1 MGTTPL
7 RNSGKANLIYESRA
21 PPPPPPAAGRHRHQ
35 LPVKGTRL
43 SSVTIRS
50 GAARGP
56 VLLLLALG
64 LLLALTACG
73 AASGTAGAAGAA
85 VSRTP
90 DAVEPLPGEPVP
102 RLPATTASADGRQ
115 VTVTSAERVIPLNGS
130 LAELVFSLGLGPKV
144 VARDVSTTFEQA
156 AALPVITQA
165 HDVSAEGVLSLHP
178 TVVLAD
184 RSTGP
189 AEAIAQI
196 RAAGVPLIVLDDAKR
211 LADVGPRIDTVA
223 AALGVPD
230 AGRQLKERTEQ
241 RIDQAMAAVPADGR
255 HPRVAFLYLRGS
267 ASVYLLGGPGSG
279 AGSLIEAV
287 GGEDAGTAAG
297 LTNDFVPLTS
307 EALVKAAPDAIL
319 VMSKGLDSVGGTD
332 GLLKLPG
339 VAQTPAGLD
348 RRIVSIEDGQ
358 LLSYGP
364 RTPQVLRGITAQL
377 YPADAK

>member
-1 MGTTPL
+1 M
-7 RNSGKANLIYESRA
+7 
-21 PPPPPPAAGRHRHQ
+21 
-35 LPVKGTRL
+35 
-43 SSVTIRS
+43 SSSTIRPQV
-50 GAARGP
+50 ARGP
-56 VLLLLALG
+56 ALLLLLLG
-64 LLLALTACG
+64 LLLPLTACG
-73 AASGTAGAAGAA
+73 PTAGTATATAGTRA
-85 VSRTP
+85 P
-90 DAVEPLPGEPVP
+90 DAVEPLPVRPVP
-102 RLPATTASADGRQ
+102 QLPATTRSADGRQ
-115 VTVTSAERVIPLNGS
+115 VTVTSAERIIPLNGS
-130 LAELVFSLGLGPKV
+130 LAELVFSLGLGPEV
-144 VARDVSTTFEQA
+144 VARDVSTTFQQA

-189 AEAIAQI
+189 AEAIDQI
-196 RAAGVPLIVLDDAKR
+196 RAAGVPLLVLDDAKK

-230 AGRQLKERTEQ
+230 AGGQLKERTEQ
-241 RIDQAMAAVPADGR
+241 RITAARAAAPAAAHR
-255 HPRVAFLYLRGS
+255 PKVAFLYLRGS
-267 ASVYLLGGPGSG
+267 ASVYLLGGPASG

-297 LTNDFVPLTS
+297 LTGDFTPLTS

-319 VMSKGLDSVGGTD
+319 VMSKGLDSVGGVD

-348 RRIVSIEDGQ
+348 RRVVSIEDGQ

-364 RTPQVLRGITAQL
+364 RTPQVLQEITAQL
-377 YPADAK
+377 HPAGAK

>member
-1 MGTTPL
+1 M
-7 RNSGKANLIYESRA
+7 
-21 PPPPPPAAGRHRHQ
+21 
-35 LPVKGTRL
+35 
-43 SSVTIRS
+43 
-50 GAARGP
+50 
-56 VLLLLALG
+56 LLG
-64 LLLALTACG
+64 LTACG
-73 AASGTAGAAGAA
+73 SGAGATGAPGRA
-85 VSRTP
+85 AATRAP
-90 DAVEPLPGEPVP
+90 DTVEPLAETPAP
-102 RLPATTASADGRQ
+102 RLPATAASADGRQ
-115 VTVTSAERVIPLNGS
+115 VTVTSAERIIPLNGS
-130 LAELVFSLGLGPKV
+130 LAEIVFSLGLGPRV
-144 VARDVSTTFEQA
+144 VARDVSTTFQQA

-196 RAAGVPLIVLDDAKR
+196 RAAGVPLIVLDDAKK
-211 LADVGPRIDTVA
+211 LADVGPRIDAVA
-223 AALGVPD
+223 AGLGVPD

-241 RIDQAMAAVPADGR
+241 RITEAKAGLPTAGR
-255 HPRVAFLYLRGS
+255 HPKVAFLYLRGS
-267 ASVYLLGGPGSG
+267 ASVFLLGGPDSG

-287 GGEDAGTAAG
+287 GGADAGQGAG
-297 LTNDFVPLTS
+297 LTGDFTPLTS

-319 VMSKGLDSVGGTD
+319 VMSKGLESVGGVD

-364 RTPQVLRGITAQL
+364 RTPQVLREIADQL
-377 YPADAK
+377 YPAAAK

>member
-1 MGTTPL
+1 M
-7 RNSGKANLIYESRA
+7 
-21 PPPPPPAAGRHRHQ
+21 
-35 LPVKGTRL
+35 
-43 SSVTIRS
+43 
-50 GAARGP
+50 ARGP
-56 VLLLLALG
+56 ALLLLLLLAL
-64 LLLALTACG
+64 LLPLTACG
-73 AASGTAGAAGAA
+73 PGTGSGTATATA
-85 VSRTP
+85 SRAP
-90 DAVEPLPGEPVP
+90 DAVEPLPVQPVP
-102 RLPATTASADGRQ
+102 RLPATTPSADGRQ
-115 VTVTSAERVIPLNGS
+115 VTVTSAERIIPLNGS

-144 VARDVSTTFEQA
+144 VARDVSTTFQQA

-189 AEAIAQI
+189 AEAIDQI
-196 RAAGVPLIVLDDAKR
+196 RAAGVPLLVLDDAKK

-230 AGRQLKERTEQ
+230 AGGQLKERTEQ
-241 RIDQAMAAVPADGR
+241 QITAARAAVPATDHR
-255 HPRVAFLYLRGS
+255 PKVAFLYLRGS
-267 ASVYLLGGPGSG
+267 ASVYLLGGPASG

-297 LTNDFVPLTS
+297 LTGDFTPLTS

-319 VMSKGLDSVGGTD
+319 VMSKGLDSVGGVD

-348 RRIVSIEDGQ
+348 RRVVSIEDGQ

-364 RTPQVLRGITAQL
+364 RTPQVLREITAQL
-377 YPADAK
+377 HPAGAK

>member
-1 MGTTPL
+1 M
-7 RNSGKANLIYESRA
+7 
-21 PPPPPPAAGRHRHQ
+21 
-35 LPVKGTRL
+35 
-43 SSVTIRS
+43 SSSTIRTRV
-50 GAARGP
+50 ARRP
-56 VLLLLALG
+56 ALLLLLLG
-64 LLLALTACG
+64 LLLPLTACG
-73 AASGTAGAAGAA
+73 SATRTATTATTTRA
-85 VSRTP
+85 P
-90 DAVEPLPGEPVP
+90 DAVEPLPVEPVP
-102 RLPATTASADGRQ
+102 QLPATTPSADGRQ
-115 VTVTSAERVIPLNGS
+115 VTVTSAERIIPLDGS

-144 VARDVSTTFEQA
+144 VARDVSTTFRQA

-165 HDVSAEGVLSLHP
+165 HDVSAEGVLSLRP

-196 RAAGVPLIVLDDAKR
+196 RAAGVPLLVLDDAKE

-223 AALGVPD
+223 TALGVPD
-230 AGRQLKERTEQ
+230 AGRQLRERTEQ
-241 RIDQAMAAVPADGR
+241 RIDAAKAAVPATGR

-267 ASVYLLGGPGSG
+267 ASVYLLGGPASG
-279 AGSLIEAV
+279 AGSLIEAA

-297 LTNDFVPLTS
+297 LTGDFTPLTS

-319 VMSKGLDSVGGTD
+319 VMSKGLDSVGGVD
-332 GLLKLPG
+332 GLLALPG

-364 RTPQVLRGITAQL
+364 RTPQVLQEITAQL
-377 YPADAK
+377 HPAGAE

>member
-1 MGTTPL
+1 MSQEP
-7 RNSGKANLIYESRA
+7 RRA
-21 PPPPPPAAGRHRHQ
+21 PPHPTHRRRQLPTKGTTLSSSTTRHR
-35 LPVKGTRL
+35 
-43 SSVTIRS
+43 
-50 GAARGP
+50 AARGP
-56 VLLLLALG
+56 AILLLLLG

-73 AASGTAGAAGAA
+73 FTTSTGEATGTG
-85 VSRTP
+85 SRAP
-90 DAVEPLPGEPVP
+90 DKVEPLPDAPTP
-102 RLPATTASADGRQ
+102 RLPATATSADGRTT
-115 VTVTSAERVIPLNGS
+115 TVTSAERIIPLNGS
-130 LAELVFSLGLGPKV
+130 LAEIVFSLGLGPKV

-156 AALPVITQA
+156 TALPVITQA

-196 RAAGVPLIVLDDAKR
+196 RAAGVPLLVLDDAKR
-211 LADVGPRIDTVA
+211 LEDVGPRIDTVA

-241 RIDQAMAAVPADGR
+241 RITEAKAALPAVER
-255 HPRVAFLYLRGS
+255 RPKVAFLYLRGS
-267 ASVYLLGGPGSG
+267 ASVYLLGGPASG

-297 LTNDFVPLTS
+297 LSGDFTPLTS

-319 VMSKGLDSVGGTD
+319 VMSKGLDSVGGVD

-348 RRIVSIEDGQ
+348 RRVVSIEDGQ

-364 RTPQVLRGITAQL
+364 RTPQVIHEIAEQL
-377 YPADAK
+377 YPKAAR

>member
-1 MGTTPL
+1 M
-7 RNSGKANLIYESRA
+7 
-21 PPPPPPAAGRHRHQ
+21 
-35 LPVKGTRL
+35 L
-43 SSVTIRS
+43 SSTIRTR
-50 GAARGP
+50 ATRGP
-56 VLLLLALG
+56 ALLLLALG

-73 AASGTAGAAGAA
+73 AATGATGAAGSAGT
-85 VSRTP
+85 SRAP
-90 DAVEPLPGEPVP
+90 DAVEPLPAEPAP
-102 RLPATTASADGRQ
+102 QLPATAASADGRS
-115 VTVTSAERVIPLNGS
+115 VTVTSADRIIPLNGS
-130 LAELVFSLGLGPKV
+130 LAEIVFSLGLGPKV
-144 VARDVSTTFEQA
+144 VARDVSTTFQQA
-156 AALPVITQA
+156 SALPVITQA

-241 RIDQAMAAVPADGR
+241 RITEARAALPGADR
-255 HPRVAFLYLRGS
+255 RPRVAFLYLRGS
-267 ASVYLLGGPGSG
+267 ASVFLLGGPASG
-279 AGSLIEAV
+279 ATSLIEAV
-287 GGEDAGTAAG
+287 GGEDAGQAAG
-297 LTNDFVPLTS
+297 LTGDFTPLTS

-319 VMSKGLDSVGGTD
+319 VMSKGLDSVGGVD

-364 RTPQVLRGITAQL
+364 RTPQVLREIAEQL
-377 YPADAK
+377 YPTAAK

>member
-1 MGTTPL
+1 M
-7 RNSGKANLIYESRA
+7 
-21 PPPPPPAAGRHRHQ
+21 
-35 LPVKGTRL
+35 
-43 SSVTIRS
+43 
-50 GAARGP
+50 
-56 VLLLLALG
+56 LLVALG

-73 AASGTAGAAGAA
+73 SGAGPAGATAEAGA
-85 VSRTP
+85 SRAP
-90 DAVEPLPGEPVP
+90 DAVEPLPAEPTP
-102 RLPATTASADGRQ
+102 RLPATAASADGRQ
-115 VTVTSAERVIPLNGS
+115 VTVTSANRIIPLNGS
-130 LAELVFSLGLGPKV
+130 LAEIVFSLGLGPKV
-144 VARDVSTTFEQA
+144 VARDVSTTFQQA

-223 AALGVPD
+223 AGLGVPD

-241 RIDQAMAAVPADGR
+241 RITGTTAALPTVDR
-255 HPRVAFLYLRGS
+255 HPKVAFLYLRGS
-267 ASVYLLGGPGSG
+267 ASVFLLGGPASG
-279 AGSLIEAV
+279 ATSLIEAV
-287 GGEDAGTAAG
+287 GGEDAGRAAG
-297 LTNDFVPLTS
+297 LTGDFTPLTS

-319 VMSKGLDSVGGTD
+319 VMSRGLESVGGVD

-364 RTPQVLRGITAQL
+364 RTPQVLREIADQL
-377 YPADAK
+377 YPAAAE

>member
-1 MGTTPL
+1 MSSSTTRP
-7 RNSGKANLIYESRA
+7 
-21 PPPPPPAAGRHRHQ
+21 Q
-35 LPVKGTRL
+35 V
-43 SSVTIRS
+43 
-50 GAARGP
+50 ARGP
-56 VLLLLALG
+56 ALLLLLLG
-64 LLLALTACG
+64 LVLALTACSTAPRTG
-73 AASGTAGAAGAA
+73 TATGGTTAGATR
-85 VSRTP
+85 SP
-90 DAVEPLPGEPVP
+90 DAVEPLPVEPVP

-115 VTVTSAERVIPLNGS
+115 VTVTSAERIIPLNGS
-130 LAELVFSLGLGPKV
+130 LAELVFSLGLGPKA
-144 VARDVSTTFEQA
+144 VARDVSTTFRQA

-165 HDVSAEGVLSLHP
+165 HEVSAEGVLSLHP

-189 AEAIAQI
+189 AEAIDQI
-196 RAAGVPLIVLDDAKR
+196 RAAGVPLLVLHDAKR

-241 RIDQAMAAVPADGR
+241 RIAAAEAAVPAGGSR
-255 HPRVAFLYLRGS
+255 PKVAFLYLRGS
-267 ASVYLLGGPGSG
+267 ASVYLLGGPASG

-297 LTNDFVPLTS
+297 LTGDFTPLTS

-319 VMSKGLDSVGGTD
+319 VMSKGLDSVGGVD

-364 RTPQVLRGITAQL
+364 RTPQVLREITAQL
-377 YPADAK
+377 HPAGAK

>member
-1 MGTTPL
+1 MSSSTT
-7 RNSGKANLIYESRA
+7 
-21 PPPPPPAAGRHRHQ
+21 RHR
-35 LPVKGTRL
+35 
-43 SSVTIRS
+43 
-50 GAARGP
+50 AARGP
-56 VLLLLALG
+56 AILLLLLG

-73 AASGTAGAAGAA
+73 SVTGTTGEATGTG
-85 VSRTP
+85 SRAP
-90 DAVEPLPGEPVP
+90 DAVEPLPDAPAP
-102 RLPATTASADGRQ
+102 QLPATAASADGRT
-115 VTVTSAERVIPLNGS
+115 VTVTSAERIIPLNGS
-130 LAELVFSLGLGPKV
+130 LAEIVFSLGLGPGV

-196 RAAGVPLIVLDDAKR
+196 RAAGVPLLVLDDAKR
-211 LADVGPRIDTVA
+211 LEDVGPRIDTVA

-241 RIDQAMAAVPADGR
+241 RIAEARAALPAVER
-255 HPRVAFLYLRGS
+255 RPKVAFLYLRGS
-267 ASVYLLGGPGSG
+267 ASVYLLGGPASG

-297 LTNDFVPLTS
+297 LGGDFTPLTS

-319 VMSKGLDSVGGTD
+319 VMSKGLDSVGGVD

-348 RRIVSIEDGQ
+348 RRIVSVEDGQ

-364 RTPQVLRGITAQL
+364 RTPQVIDEIAEQL
-377 YPADAK
+377 YPRTAR

>member
-1 MGTTPL
+1 M
-7 RNSGKANLIYESRA
+7 
-21 PPPPPPAAGRHRHQ
+21 
-35 LPVKGTRL
+35 
-43 SSVTIRS
+43 SSSTIRTR
-50 GAARGP
+50 AARGP
-56 VLLLLALG
+56 AALLLALAA
-64 LLLALTACG
+64 LLATVGCEAGGGTTGNSSTA
-73 AASGTAGAAGAA
+73 AA
-85 VSRTP
+85 RTP
-90 DAVEPLPGEPVP
+90 DTVEPLPDAPAP
-102 RLPATTASADGRQ
+102 QLPATTASADGRQ
-115 VTVTSAERVIPLNGS
+115 VTVSSVERIIPLNGS

-144 VARDVSTTFEQA
+144 VAKDVSTTFEQA

-196 RAAGVPLIVLDDAKR
+196 RAAGVPLIVLDDARK
-211 LADVGPRIDTVA
+211 LADVDTRIDTVA

-230 AGRQLKERTEQ
+230 AGHRLKERTAQ
-241 RIDQAMAAVPADGR
+241 RLTEARAALPAAER
-255 HPRVAFLYLRGS
+255 RPRVAFLYLRGS
-267 ASVYLLGGPGSG
+267 ASVFLLGGPDSG

-287 GGEDAGTAAG
+287 GGEDAGRAAG
-297 LTNDFVPLTS
+297 LTGDFTPLTS

-319 VMSKGLDSVGGTD
+319 VMSKGLESVGGVD

-348 RRIVSIEDGQ
+348 RRIVSVDDGR

-364 RTPQVLRGITAQL
+364 RTPQVLREIAGQL
-377 YPADAK
+377 YPAGAA

>member
-1 MGTTPL
+1 MSQEP
-7 RNSGKANLIYESRA
+7 RRA
-21 PPPPPPAAGRHRHQ
+21 PPHPTHRRRQLPTKGTTLSSSTTRHR
-35 LPVKGTRL
+35 
-43 SSVTIRS
+43 
-50 GAARGP
+50 AARGP
-56 VLLLLALG
+56 AILLLLLG

-73 AASGTAGAAGAA
+73 FTTSTGEATGTG
-85 VSRTP
+85 SRAP
-90 DAVEPLPGEPVP
+90 DKVEPLPDAPTP
-102 RLPATTASADGRQ
+102 QLPATATSADGRTA
-115 VTVTSAERVIPLNGS
+115 TVTSAERIIPLNGS
-130 LAELVFSLGLGPKV
+130 LAEIVFSLGLGPKV

-156 AALPVITQA
+156 TALPVITQA

-196 RAAGVPLIVLDDAKR
+196 RSAGVPLLVLDDAKR
-211 LADVGPRIDTVA
+211 LEDVGPRIDTVA

-241 RIDQAMAAVPADGR
+241 RITEAKAALPAVER
-255 HPRVAFLYLRGS
+255 RPKVAFLYLRGS
-267 ASVYLLGGPGSG
+267 ASVYLLGGPASG
-279 AGSLIEAV
+279 AGSLVEAV

-297 LTNDFVPLTS
+297 LSGDFTPLTS

-319 VMSKGLDSVGGTD
+319 VMSKGLESVGGVD

-348 RRIVSIEDGQ
+348 RRVVSIEDGQ

-364 RTPQVLRGITAQL
+364 RTPQVINEIAEQL
-377 YPADAK
+377 YPKAAK

>member
-1 MGTTPL
+1 M
-7 RNSGKANLIYESRA
+7 
-21 PPPPPPAAGRHRHQ
+21 
-35 LPVKGTRL
+35 RL
-43 SSVTIRS
+43 Q
-50 GAARGP
+50 AARGP
-56 VLLLLALG
+56 ALLLLALG

-73 AASGTAGAAGAA
+73 SSTGTAAATAA
-85 VSRTP
+85 TSRAP
-90 DAVEPLPGEPVP
+90 DTVEPLPGEPVP
-102 RLPATTASADGRQ
+102 QLPATTVSADGRQ
-115 VTVTSAERVIPLNGS
+115 VTVTSAERIIPLNGS
-130 LAELVFSLGLGPKV
+130 LAELVFSLGLGPKA
-144 VARDVSTTFEQA
+144 VARDVSTTFQQA

-165 HDVSAEGVLSLHP
+165 HEVSAEGVLSLHP

-196 RAAGVPLIVLDDAKR
+196 RAAGVPLLVLDDAKK

-241 RIDQAMAAVPADGR
+241 RIEQARAGVPATGR
-255 HPRVAFLYLRGS
+255 HPKVAFLYLRGS
-267 ASVYLLGGPGSG
+267 ASVYLIGGPASG

-297 LTNDFVPLTS
+297 LTGDFTPLTS

-319 VMSKGLDSVGGTD
+319 VMSKGLDSVGGVD

-364 RTPQVLRGITAQL
+364 RTPQVIHEITAQL

>member
-1 MGTTPL
+1 MT
-7 RNSGKANLIYESRA
+7 
-21 PPPPPPAAGRHRHQ
+21 
-35 LPVKGTRL
+35 
-43 SSVTIRS
+43 
-50 GAARGP
+50 RGP
-56 VLLLLALG
+56 ALLLLTLG
-64 LLLALTACG
+64 LLLPLTACG
-73 AASGTAGAAGAA
+73 PAGAPGGATPAGAA
-85 VSRTP
+85 RTA
-90 DAVEPLPGEPVP
+90 DAVEPLPGEPTP
-102 RLPATTASADGRQ
+102 QLPATTASADGRQ
-115 VTVTSAERVIPLNGS
+115 VTVSSAERIIPLDGS

-144 VARDVSTTFEQA
+144 VARDVSTTFRQA

-165 HDVSAEGVLSLHP
+165 HEVSAEGVLSLHP

-196 RAAGVPLIVLDDAKR
+196 RAAGVPLLVLDDAKQ

-230 AGRQLKERTEQ
+230 AGRQLKERTDRATAEA
-241 RIDQAMAAVPADGR
+241 RAAVPAAGQ
-255 HPRVAFLYLRGS
+255 HPKVAFLYLRGS
-267 ASVYLLGGPGSG
+267 ASVYLLGGPASG

-297 LTNDFVPLTS
+297 LTGDFTPLTS

-319 VMSKGLDSVGGTD
+319 VMSKGLESVGGVD

-348 RRIVSIEDGQ
+348 RRVVSIEDGQ

-364 RTPQVLRGITAQL
+364 RTPRVLREITAQL
-377 YPADAK
+377 YPGDAK

>member
-1 MGTTPL
+1 MS
-7 RNSGKANLIYESRA
+7 SG
-21 PPPPPPAAGRHRHQ
+21 
-35 LPVKGTRL
+35 
-43 SSVTIRS
+43 TIRS
-50 GAARGP
+50 RAARGP
-56 VLLLLALG
+56 ALLLLALG
-64 LLLALTACG
+64 LLLPLAACG
-73 AASGTAGAAGAA
+73 PAGNTAAAPA
-85 VSRTP
+85 SRAP
-90 DAVEPLPGEPVP
+90 DTVEPLAVAPVP
-102 RLPATTASADGRQ
+102 QLPATTASADGRQ
-115 VTVTSAERVIPLNGS
+115 VTVTSAERIIPLNGS
-130 LAELVFSLGLGPKV
+130 LAELVFSLGLGPKA
-144 VARDVSTTFEQA
+144 VARDVSTTFRQA
-156 AALPVITQA
+156 ADLPVITQA
-165 HDVSAEGVLSLHP
+165 HEVSAEGVLSLHP

-189 AEAIAQI
+189 AEAISQI

-230 AGRQLKERTEQ
+230 AGRQLRERTEQ
-241 RIDQAMAAVPADGR
+241 RTDAARAAVPATTGHR
-255 HPRVAFLYLRGS
+255 PKVAFLYLRGS
-267 ASVYLLGGPGSG
+267 ASVYLLGGPASG

-297 LTNDFVPLTS
+297 LTGDFTPLTS

-319 VMSKGLDSVGGTD
+319 VMSKGLDSVGGVD

-364 RTPQVLRGITAQL
+364 RTPQVLREISAQL
-377 YPADAK
+377 YPAGAR

>member
-1 MGTTPL
+1 MSSSTT
-7 RNSGKANLIYESRA
+7 
-21 PPPPPPAAGRHRHQ
+21 RHR
-35 LPVKGTRL
+35 
-43 SSVTIRS
+43 
-50 GAARGP
+50 AARGP
-56 VLLLLALG
+56 AILLLLLG

-73 AASGTAGAAGAA
+73 SATGAAGAA
-85 VSRTP
+85 AGTGSRAP
-90 DAVEPLPGEPVP
+90 DRVEPLPGAPTP
-102 RLPATTASADGRQ
+102 RLPATAASADGRTT
-115 VTVTSAERVIPLNGS
+115 TVTSAERIIPLNGS
-130 LAELVFSLGLGPKV
+130 LAEIVFSLGLGPKV

-189 AEAIAQI
+189 AEAVAQI
-196 RAAGVPLIVLDDAKR
+196 RAAGVPLLVLDDAKR
-211 LADVGPRIDTVA
+211 LEDVGPRIDAVA

-241 RIDQAMAAVPADGR
+241 RITEARAALPAVER
-255 HPRVAFLYLRGS
+255 RPKVAFLYLRGS
-267 ASVYLLGGPGSG
+267 ASVYLLGGPASG

-297 LTNDFVPLTS
+297 LSGDFTPLTS

-319 VMSKGLDSVGGTD
+319 VMSKGLDSVGGVD

-348 RRIVSIEDGQ
+348 RRIVSVEDGQ

-364 RTPQVLRGITAQL
+364 RTPQVIRGIAEQL
-377 YPADAK
+377 YPKAAE

>member
-1 MGTTPL
+1 MSQEP
-7 RNSGKANLIYESRA
+7 RRA
-21 PPPPPPAAGRHRHQ
+21 PPHPTHRRRQLPTKGTTLSSSTTRHR
-35 LPVKGTRL
+35 
-43 SSVTIRS
+43 
-50 GAARGP
+50 AARGP
-56 VLLLLALG
+56 AILLLLLG
-64 LLLALTACG
+64 LLFALTACG
-73 AASGTAGAAGAA
+73 FSTSTGEATGTGTQA
-85 VSRTP
+85 P
-90 DAVEPLPGEPVP
+90 DTVEPLPDAPAP
-102 RLPATTASADGRQ
+102 QLPATAASADGRTT
-115 VTVTSAERVIPLNGS
+115 TVTSAERIIPLNGS
-130 LAELVFSLGLGPKV
+130 LAEIVFSLGLGPKV

-156 AALPVITQA
+156 TALPVITQA

-196 RAAGVPLIVLDDAKR
+196 RAAGVPLLVLDDAKR
-211 LADVGPRIDTVA
+211 LEDVGPRIDTVA

-241 RIDQAMAAVPADGR
+241 RITEATAALPAVGQR
-255 HPRVAFLYLRGS
+255 PKVAFLYLRGS
-267 ASVYLLGGPGSG
+267 ASVYLLGGPASG

-297 LTNDFVPLTS
+297 LSGDFTPLTS

-319 VMSKGLDSVGGTD
+319 VMSKGLDSVGGVD

-348 RRIVSIEDGQ
+348 RRIVSVEDGQ

-364 RTPQVLRGITAQL
+364 RTPQVIREIAEQL
-377 YPADAK
+377 YPKAAR

>member
-1 MGTTPL
+1 M
-7 RNSGKANLIYESRA
+7 
-21 PPPPPPAAGRHRHQ
+21 
-35 LPVKGTRL
+35 
-43 SSVTIRS
+43 
-50 GAARGP
+50 
-56 VLLLLALG
+56 
-64 LLLALTACG
+64 LLALTACG
-73 AASGTAGAAGAA
+73 STKAAPTAAASRA
-85 VSRTP
+85 P
-90 DAVEPLPGEPVP
+90 DTVEPLVGDPAP
-102 RLPATTASADGRQ
+102 RLPATTASADGRE
-115 VTVTSAERVIPLNGS
+115 VTVTSVERIIPLNGS
-130 LAELVFSLGLGPKV
+130 LSELVFSLGLGPKV
-144 VARDVSTTFEQA
+144 VARDVSTTFRQA

-196 RAAGVPLIVLDDAKR
+196 RAAGVPLLVLDDAKR

-230 AGRQLKERTEQ
+230 AGRQLRERTEQ
-241 RIDQAMAAVPADGR
+241 RIDQAEAAVPAAGR

-267 ASVYLLGGPGSG
+267 ASVYLLGGPASG

-297 LTNDFVPLTS
+297 LTGDFTPLTS

-319 VMSKGLDSVGGTD
+319 VMSKGLDSVGGVD

-348 RRIVSIEDGQ
+348 RRIVSVEDGR

-364 RTPQVLRGITAQL
+364 RTPQVLREIAAQL
-377 YPADAK
+377 YPADAT

>member
-1 MGTTPL
+1 M
-7 RNSGKANLIYESRA
+7 
-21 PPPPPPAAGRHRHQ
+21 
-35 LPVKGTRL
+35 
-43 SSVTIRS
+43 SSSTIRTRV
-50 GAARGP
+50 ARGP
-56 VLLLLALG
+56 LLLLVALG

-73 AASGTAGAAGAA
+73 SGAGAAGAA
-85 VSRTP
+85 AEAGASRAP
-90 DAVEPLPGEPVP
+90 DAVEPLPEEPAP
-102 RLPATTASADGRQ
+102 RLPATAASADGRR
-115 VTVTSAERVIPLNGS
+115 VTVTSADRIIPLNGS
-130 LAELVFSLGLGPKV
+130 LAEIVFSLGLGPKV
-144 VARDVSTTFEQA
+144 VARDVSTTFQQA

-196 RAAGVPLIVLDDAKR
+196 RAAGVPLIVLDDAKQ

-223 AALGVPD
+223 AGLGVPD

-241 RIDQAMAAVPADGR
+241 RITGARAALPTADR
-255 HPRVAFLYLRGS
+255 HPKVAFLYLRGS
-267 ASVYLLGGPGSG
+267 ASVFLLGGPASG
-279 AGSLIEAV
+279 ATSLIEAV
-287 GGEDAGTAAG
+287 GGEDAGKTAG
-297 LTNDFVPLTS
+297 LTGDFTPLTS

-319 VMSKGLDSVGGTD
+319 VMSKGLESVGGVD

-364 RTPQVLRGITAQL
+364 RTPQVLREIADQL
-377 YPADAK
+377 YPVAAK

>member
-1 MGTTPL
+1 MSSSTT
-7 RNSGKANLIYESRA
+7 
-21 PPPPPPAAGRHRHQ
+21 RHRA
-35 LPVKGTRL
+35 V
-43 SSVTIRS
+43 
-50 GAARGP
+50 RGP
-56 VLLLLALG
+56 ASLLLLLG

-73 AASGTAGAAGAA
+73 SATGATGAAAGTGT
-85 VSRTP
+85 SRAP
-90 DAVEPLPGEPVP
+90 DTVEPLPDTPTP
-102 RLPATTASADGRQ
+102 QLPATATSADGRTT
-115 VTVTSAERVIPLNGS
+115 TVTSTERIIPLNGS
-130 LAELVFSLGLGPKV
+130 LAEIVFSLGLGPKV

-196 RAAGVPLIVLDDAKR
+196 RSAGVPLLVLDDAKR
-211 LADVGPRIDTVA
+211 LEDVGPRIDTVA

-230 AGRQLKERTEQ
+230 AGRRLKERTEQ
-241 RIDQAMAAVPADGR
+241 RITEAKAALPAVER
-255 HPRVAFLYLRGS
+255 RPKVAFLYLRGS
-267 ASVYLLGGPGSG
+267 ASVYLLGGPDSG

-297 LTNDFVPLTS
+297 LGGDFTPLTS

-319 VMSKGLDSVGGTD
+319 VMSKGLDSVGGVD

-364 RTPQVLRGITAQL
+364 RTPQVIHEIAEQL
-377 YPADAK
+377 YPKAAK